1 MKMKTIKFATSNP
14 NKVVEGNIVGKEFGI
29 EFVQIME
36 DYPEIRDEDVARVA
50 EEGAKFVYGS
60 VKEPIIVEDT
70 GLFINALNGFPG
82 TYSKFVFRK
91 IGNDGILRLMKGMD
105 SGAEQGNRRAVF
117 VSAIGYYDGDRVIV
131 FKGEVNGRITS
142 EPKGNVGFGYDP
154 IFMPDDYDKTFA
166 ENREL
171 KLEISHR
178 RNSFQKFCEWLV
190 SE

>member
-105 SGAEQGNRRAVF
+105 SGAGQGNRRAVF

-171 KLEISHR
+171 KLEISHW

>member
-105 SGAEQGNRRAVF
+105 SGAGQGNRRAVF

>member
-178 RNSFQKFCEWLV
+178 RNSFQKFCEDTL
-190 SE
+190 